1 MNLTDF
7 IYNCVIWIF
16 WLYIL
21 PLIIITIWN
30 ETTGDEWET
39 DNLFTNFLISGAII
53 FVIIMS
59 IYEIILKI
67 FKKKIKYEK

>member
-39 DNLFTNFLISGAII
+39 NNPFTNFLISGAII

>member
-7 IYNCVIWIF
+7 IYNCVIWMF

-30 ETTGDEWET
+30 ETTGDELET
-39 DNLFTNFLISGAII
+39 NNPFTNFLISGAII